1 MPKKTRF
8 YKNKTFWAWFI
19 VIIMVASTL
28 GIVLNYR
35 SEDTVKA
42 KDYKDYK
49 FFPTSNGYM
58 SIINNRQFFFAH
70 FPGDLENISVEYN
83 LNFESEK
90 VYFTYDP
97 SDEIN
102 FDSSINKLGSI
113 IFSMNLRPVKACI
126 KEEGCPDIPVVD
138 CEEETP
144 KFFFKESDSTSIS
157 QENNCVVLEAESRDK
172 MDQLVEII
180 YYRLLGIMN

>member
-1 MPKKTRF
+1 
-8 YKNKTFWAWFI
+8 
-19 VIIMVASTL
+19 
-28 GIVLNYR
+28 
-35 SEDTVKA
+35 
-42 KDYKDYK
+42 
-49 FFPTSNGYM
+49 
-58 SIINNRQFFFAH
+58 
-70 FPGDLENISVEYN
+70 
-83 LNFESEK
+83 
-90 VYFTYDP
+90 
-97 SDEIN
+97 
-102 FDSSINKLGSI
+102 
-113 IFSMNLRPVKACI
+113 LRPVKACI